1 MTPVVGI
8 LGFQGCIEPHE
19 SMLSTLGVETLRV
32 RSQEDLSAVGRL
44 ILPGGES
51 TTMLRFINRYGMKSA
66 IQSFAQRY
74 PVWGICAGAILM
86 AREVSNPAQD
96 SLCLMDIAAH
106 RNFYGCQLDSFT
118 AALDVRG
125 LPSPVE
131 AQFIRAP
138 LLSPLEPTAGRPA
151 IAVESALGSQPVLLS
166 QGHLWACSFHVELG
180 SSTTLHEKFLS
191 LEASPAWQ
199 LPAAMP

>member
-1 MTPVVGI
+1 MSATVGI

-19 SMLSTLGVETLRV
+19 AMLSKLGASHLRV
-32 RSQEDLSAVGRL
+32 RCPEDLLLVSRL

-51 TTMLRFINRYGMKSA
+51 TTMLRFISRCGMKPA
-66 IQSFAQRY
+66 LQSFAQRH

-96 SLCLMDIAAH
+96 SLALMDIAAH

-125 LPSPVE
+125 IPSPVE

-138 LLSPLEPTAGRPA
+138 LLSPLAPTAGRPA
-151 IAVESALGSQPVLLS
+151 PSVESSLGSQPVLVS

-180 SSTTLHEKFLS
+180 SSSALHKRFLS
-191 LEASPAWQ
+191 LEASPAHHA
-199 LPAAMP
+199 PAAAI